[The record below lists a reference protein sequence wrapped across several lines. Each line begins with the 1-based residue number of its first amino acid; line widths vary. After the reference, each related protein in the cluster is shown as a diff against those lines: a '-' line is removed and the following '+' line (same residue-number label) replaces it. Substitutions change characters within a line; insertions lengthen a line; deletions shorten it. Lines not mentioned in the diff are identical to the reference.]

1 MQRIKLIEDVLNQIG
16 IRLEEDSNLYH
27 FAGNLDG
34 CYIRGYILG
43 EVVFYYEDGCSDM
56 YQSLAVDTVLQ
67 ILYGEW

>member
-1 MQRIKLIEDVLNQIG
+1 MKRIELIMDELNQCD